1 MLLRNAYAAVLQLVR
16 TRLGLT
22 QHDVALTVAPSH
34 ISQLESVKTSP
45 TLEVSQELA
54 RALHL
59 HPVSLLT
66 LVHAARDQRTA
77 RDILLLAMEQL
88 DAMELLDASLP
99 TQPEKL
105 QHPQTVA
112 AEKKWE
118 AVQELKKEGRSQTE
132 VIEILRLPKTTVGR
146 LWNKQSPKGN

>member
-22 QHDVALTVAPSH
+22 QHDIAMTVTPSH
-34 ISQLESVKTSP
+34 VSQLEAVKTSP

-54 RALHL
+54 QALHL

-66 LVHAARDQRTA
+66 LVHAAKDQKTA
-77 RDILLLAMEQL
+77 RDVLLLAMEEL
-88 DAMELLDASLP
+88 DAIELLDASLP

-105 QHPQTVA
+105 PHPQTTA

-118 AVQELKKEGRSQTE
+118 AVQELKKKGRTQAE
-132 VIEILRLPKTTVGR
+132 VIAILGLPKSTVGR
-146 LWNKQSPKGN
+146 LWHKDIS

>member
-22 QHDVALTVAPSH
+22 QHDVAMRVAPSH
-34 ISQLESVKTSP
+34 VSQLEAVKTSP

-54 RALHL
+54 HALHL

-66 LVHAARDQRTA
+66 LVHAANDQTTA
-77 RDILLLAMEQL
+77 RDILLLAMEEL
-88 DAMELLDASLP
+88 DAIELLDASLP

-105 QHPQTVA
+105 PHPQTVA

-118 AVQELKKEGRSQTE
+118 AVQELKKEGRSQAE
-132 VIEILRLPKTTVGR
+132 VIEILGLPKSTVGR
-146 LWNKQSPKGN
+146 LWHKDIS